1 MTRTLLLA
9 FSLLMCT
16 GWLLAQEDSH
26 QGMNKGD
33 SMSQTNVEGSLQGS
47 NGSFTLTDTTG
58 KIYQLEGDASQLG
71 EHVGHEVR
79 VTGMMSGAASGA
91 MANSGGES
99 TLQVKSLKHISKTCK
114 SGSKMKK

>member
-1 MTRTLLLA
+1 MLKTLLLA

-33 SMSQTNVEGSLQGS
+33 SMSQTNVEGCLQGS

-58 KIYQLEGDASQLG
+58 KMYQLQGDAAQLG
-71 EHVGHEVR
+71 EHVGQEVR
-79 VTGMMSGAASGA
+79 VTGMMTVGSSDP
-91 MANSGGES
+91 MENGGDDS
-99 TLQVKSLKHISKTCK
+99 TLQVAHCKHISNEFRSVVMEKH
-114 SGSKMKK
+114 

>member
-1 MTRTLLLA
+1 MTKTLLLVL
-9 FSLLMCT
+9 SLLMCT

-33 SMSQTNVEGSLQGS
+33 AMSQTNVEGCLQGS
-47 NGSFTLTDTTG
+47 NGSFTLTDTAG
-58 KIYQLEGDASQLG
+58 KMYQLQGDSSQLG

-79 VTGMMSGAASGA
+79 VAGIMATAASDSMSNG
-91 MANSGGES
+91 GGES